1 MKKGRE
7 YTDAQL
13 CVMRCVKVC
22 YFVKLGSYSLLELSG
37 VVDDIAD
44 RVFNFFVV
52 TVTGKIFQILTGV
65 GTAQQEMV

>member
-44 RVFNFFVV
+44 R
-52 TVTGKIFQILTGV
+52 KYLILLLSL
-65 GTAQQEMV
+65 